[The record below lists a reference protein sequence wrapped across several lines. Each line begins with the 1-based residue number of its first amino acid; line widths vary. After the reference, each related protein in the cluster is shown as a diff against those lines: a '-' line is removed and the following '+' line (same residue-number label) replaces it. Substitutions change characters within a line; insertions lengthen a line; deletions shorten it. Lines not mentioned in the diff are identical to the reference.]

1 VVTTNDAHCVVYAR
15 WVLFNDEDV
24 SLGAK
29 EGSKMTGL
37 GYFLLYKKCTKSEYK
52 PAHQQATKARVS
64 AV

>member
-1 VVTTNDAHCVVYAR
+1 
-15 WVLFNDEDV
+15 VLFNDEDV